1 VKFALSRDDVGE
13 IRALCAVHL
22 QRDVAK
28 LFRVHESTISRAR
41 RGLSWRSD
49 GPVEPHRANAKLT
62 EAAVREI
69 RLSTLSLAALARKYG
84 VCPRSIHR
92 AIRYETW
99 SDVA

>member
-1 VKFALSRDDVGE
+1 VKFALSHDDVGE
-13 IRALCAVHL
+13 IKSLCQTHM

-69 RLSTLSLAALARKYG
+69 RLSPLSLTALARRFG
-84 VCPRSIHR
+84 VCPRSIRR